1 MEKIIDGF
9 KIAEED
15 LKLRN
20 SGEIFGTKQS
30 GISDMVLTDII
41 KNIKE
46 IKVIRDFVLEH
57 LKNNNGKIN
66 NEYLKRDIYEKFH
79 KK

>member
-1 MEKIIDGF
+1 
-9 KIAEED
+9 
-15 LKLRN
+15 
-20 SGEIFGTKQS
+20 
-30 GISDMVLTDII
+30 MVLTDII

-46 IKVIRDFVLEH
+46 IKVIRDFVLEY

-66 NEYLKRDIYEKFH
+66 NEYLKRDIYEKFY